1 MIDSLA
7 KEFTKLQHSADKIYE
22 KILKEEPSDKVTV
35 ETLLSKLKAREII
48 EEKCIELFS
57 NDKES
62 SHKHA
67 SAKTQKK
74 KKTEPKD
81 IEIDKKKFRKWW
93 TQSKQDNFEF
103 IKYYI
108 SGWLAK
114 QVKEKKIDDKM
125 IKRLRDFRGY

>member
-67 SAKTQKK
+67 SAKT
-74 KKTEPKD
+74 
-81 IEIDKKKFRKWW
+81 
-93 TQSKQDNFEF
+93 
-103 IKYYI
+103 
-108 SGWLAK
+108 
-114 QVKEKKIDDKM
+114 
-125 IKRLRDFRGY
+125 